1 MYILGINSY
10 SHDSGACIIHDNGT
24 ELEIVVILESRLNR
38 VKRSLYFPL
47 LSVQYCM
54 DHFGLSDLSEI
65 DLICGIRHQSR
76 WNTDGEMLD
85 NVWLDRA
92 HRGDARR
99 GADFAQQYVLNN
111 AFYRRPDKDIHWV
124 HHMDAHAASAHYV
137 SGFEHSANIAIDA
150 GGVAI
155 YEGRNTLP
163 LRVIDRAGYS
173 GPSIQNGGGSDK
185 RFNRDCLGT
194 LFMNATQALGFS
206 TEGTTMALACFAKEE
221 AGGAAWLKRGTMRKL
236 LGFGELDLTPPVA
249 EADFYMTYSKAI
261 KQVHA
266 YARRNAR
273 SLKAFGDT
281 RYDYGQANHK
291 DVLRPAVD
299 IAYKVQ
305 TMLEQEMI
313 RLVRLAKE
321 KVNAPNLCISGG
333 IGLSCVTNRII
344 YELDIFD
351 DIFIQPAASDE
362 GLAFGAA
369 LHGYYS
375 VKNGTRRHHMTRSYF
390 GHPYPPESV
399 EAAAGAVGLKGKKS
413 TPAEVA
419 KLIANGKI
427 IGRFGGRSEFGP
439 RALGNRSILADPRD
453 AGAARKINEVIK
465 QREWFRPFA
474 PACALESCN
483 DYFDMPIPG
492 PFMIIAAPMRQG
504 YEEQKLAAVRH
515 VDNSTRPQTVTAEQN
530 PTYYALIT
538 EFGKLTGYSVLLNTS
553 FNSKS
558 EPIVETPEE
567 AFLTAIEIG
576 LDYLYIEDMLFEMPD
591 DAVLRESVK
600 ARRKAKDVN
609 TLQAYEALKT
619 VLCSEELIEKYS
631 SRVSADLMPR
641 SGNSKMSK

>member
-10 SHDSGACIIHDNGT
+10 SHDAGACIVYDNGI
-24 ELEIVVILESRLNR
+24 ELEIVAILESRLNR
-38 VKRSLYFPL
+38 LKRTLHFPL
-47 LSVQYCM
+47 LSIQYCM
-54 DHFGLSDLSEI
+54 DHFGLRDLSEI
-65 DLICGIRHQSR
+65 DLVCGVRHKSL
-76 WNTDGEMLD
+76 WDTDEEMLE

-92 HRGDARR
+92 RRGDTRR
-99 GADFAQQYVLNN
+99 EADFAQQYILNN
-111 AFYRRPDKDIHWV
+111 SFYRGLYKKTHWV
-124 HHMDAHAASAHYV
+124 HHLDAHAASAHYV

-155 YEGRNTLP
+155 YEGRGTSA
-163 LRVIDRAGYS
+163 LRLIDRAGYS
-173 GPSIQNGGGSDK
+173 GPSYQNGVPSDK

-221 AGGAAWLKRGTMRKL
+221 AGGAAWLKRGAMSKL
-236 LGFGELDLTPPVA
+236 LGRGELDLAPPVV

-273 SLKAFGDT
+273 SLKVFGDT
-281 RYDYGQANHK
+281 RYDYGQANRE

-305 TMLEQEMI
+305 TMLEQEM
-313 RLVRLAKE
+313 VRLARLAKQ
-321 KVNAPNLCISGG
+321 KVKAPKLCISGG

-344 YELDIFD
+344 YELGIFD

-375 VKNGTRRHHMTRSYF
+375 VENGARRHHMIRSYF
-390 GHPYPPESV
+390 GRPYPPESV
-399 EAAAGAVGLKGKKS
+399 EAAGDAVGLAGRKS

-453 AGAARKINEVIK
+453 AGAARKINEAIK

-474 PACALESCN
+474 PACALENCN

-492 PFMIIAAPMRQG
+492 PFMIIAAPMRKG
-504 YEEQKLAAVRH
+504 YKEQKLAAVRH
-515 VDNSTRPQTVTAEQN
+515 VDNSTRPQTVTVEQN

-538 EFGKLTGYSVLLNTS
+538 EFGKLTGYNVLLNTS

-576 LDYLYIEDMLFEMPD
+576 LDYLYIEDMLFEIPD
-591 DAVLRESVK
+591 DAALRECVK
-600 ARRKAKDVN
+600 DRRKAKDAN
-609 TLQAYEALKT
+609 TLQAYEVLKT
-619 VLCSEELIEKYS
+619 TLCSQKLIEEYS
-631 SRVSADLMPR
+631 SKVAGLT
-641 SGNSKMSK
+641 

>member
-24 ELEIVVILESRLNR
+24 KLEIVAILESRLNR
-38 VKRSLYFPL
+38 VKRSLFFPL
-47 LSVQYCM
+47 LSIQYCM
-54 DHFGLSDLSEI
+54 DHFGLSDLSEL
-65 DLICGIRHQSR
+65 DLVCGIRHQSR
-76 WNTDGEMLD
+76 WNTDDEMLD

-92 HRGDARR
+92 RRGDGRR
-99 GADFAQQYVLNN
+99 EADFAQQYVLNN
-111 AFYRRPDKDIHWV
+111 AFYRRLDKNVHWV

-155 YEGRNTLP
+155 YEGRGTSP
-163 LRVIDRAGYS
+163 LRVIDRVGYS
-173 GPSIQNGGGSDK
+173 GPSILNGVSSEK

-194 LFMNATQALGFS
+194 FFMNATQALGFS

-221 AGGAAWLKRGTMRKL
+221 AGGAARLKRGTMSKF
-236 LGFGELDLTPPVA
+236 LGRGELDLTPPLA
-249 EADFYMTYSKAI
+249 EADFYMTYTKAI

-266 YARRNAR
+266 YARRNTS
-273 SLKAFGDT
+273 SLKAFSDT
-281 RYDYGQANHK
+281 RYDYGQADRK

-305 TMLEQEMI
+305 TMLEQEMV
-313 RLVRLAKE
+313 RLARLAKE
-321 KVNAPNLCISGG
+321 KVKASKLCISGG

-344 YELDIFD
+344 YELGIFD

-375 VKNGTRRHHMTRSYF
+375 VKNGTRRHHMTSSYF
-390 GHPYPPESV
+390 GRPYPPDSV
-399 EAAAGAVGLKGKKS
+399 EAASGIVGLEGKKS

-474 PACALESCN
+474 PACALEKCD
-483 DYFDMPIPG
+483 DYFDMPVPG
-492 PFMIIAAPMRQG
+492 PFMIMAAPLRQSW
-504 YEEQKLAAVRH
+504 QQLAAIRH

-530 PTYYALIT
+530 PTYYDLIT
-538 EFGKLTGYSVLLNTS
+538 EFGKLTGCGVLLNTS

-576 LDYLYIEDMLFEMPD
+576 LDYLYIEDMLFEIPD
-591 DAVLRESVK
+591 DVALRESVK
-600 ARRKAKDVN
+600 ARRKEKAAN
-609 TLQAYEALKT
+609 TLRAYERLKT

-631 SRVSADLMPR
+631 NRVSADLTQH
-641 SGNSKMSK
+641 SGNSKTNR